1 MIKKN
6 LILKINDKILIRDV
20 LKKIQKSSRQIV
32 YLTDN
37 NNRLIGSITD
47 GDIRRSLLNG
57 YTLDSSIKDIYFKKT
72 NYIKKKLNK
81 DELIKFFENKKIN
94 SVPLIKN
101 KKIK

>member
-20 LKKIQKSSRQIV
+20 LNKIQKSSRQIV

-37 NNRLIGSITD
+37 NKRLIGSITD

-57 YTLDSSIKDIYFKKT
+57 YTLDSSIKKIYFKKT
-72 NYIKKKLNK
+72 KYIKKKLKK
-81 DELIKFFENKKIN
+81 DELIKLFEKKKIN
-94 SVPLIKN
+94 
-101 KKIK
+101 

>member
-20 LKKIQKSSRQIV
+20 LNKIQKSSRQIV

-37 NNRLIGSITD
+37 NKRLIGSITD

-57 YTLDSSIKDIYFKKT
+57 YTLDSSIKKIYFKKT
-72 NYIKKKLNK
+72 NYIKK
-81 DELIKFFENKKIN
+81 
-94 SVPLIKN
+94 S
-101 KKIK
+101 